1 MQVLKELGIEVGVYV
16 SSEID
21 LDAVKVTDVYYITTY
36 TLKFFKD
43 FNVPLFHFIIIF

>member
-21 LDAVKVTDVYYITTY
+21 LDAVKVTDVYYIY
-36 TLKFFKD
+36 YIYFEILQK
-43 FNVPLFHFIIIF
+43 L